1 MHSKQNLLR
10 ESKVTNAD
18 LSNDLDLAAPIALQ
32 PVKNGE
38 VAEDRAFAH
47 MQRQPPN
54 EIEQAQIE
62 RTIKRTKARAPRVAG
77 GPLDQRARPHP
88 AVPQPPPLTAVQ
100 PKRGAIKPALRS
112 TSFVLS
118 LFNRSTA
125 DYIVEVHTAL
135 TLRKRE
141 DLQSQR

>member
-1 MHSKQNLLR
+1 MVPGWMLR
-10 ESKVTNAD
+10 EMTTMPEMA
-18 LSNDLDLAAPIALQ
+18 Q
-32 PVKNGE
+32 
-38 VAEDRAFAH
+38 AFANKLAK
-47 MQRQPPN
+47 RSPPN
-54 EIEQAQIE
+54 EVERAEIE
-62 RTIKRTKARAPRVAG
+62 RARKRTKARAPRVAG
-77 GPLDQRARPHP
+77 GPLGQRARPHP
-88 AVPQPPPLTAVQ
+88 AVPQPPPLTAAQ

>member
-1 MHSKQNLLR
+1 VIETIER
-10 ESKVTNAD
+10 A
-18 LSNDLDLAAPIALQ
+18 
-32 PVKNGE
+32 GE
-38 VAEDRAFAH
+38 ERKAAEDRAFANKLAK
-47 MQRQPPN
+47 RSPPN
-54 EIEQAQIE
+54 QVERAEIERA
-62 RTIKRTKARAPRVAG
+62 RKRTKARAPRVAG
-77 GPLDQRARPHP
+77 GPLGQRARPHP
-88 AVPQPPPLTAVQ
+88 AVPQPPPLTAAQ